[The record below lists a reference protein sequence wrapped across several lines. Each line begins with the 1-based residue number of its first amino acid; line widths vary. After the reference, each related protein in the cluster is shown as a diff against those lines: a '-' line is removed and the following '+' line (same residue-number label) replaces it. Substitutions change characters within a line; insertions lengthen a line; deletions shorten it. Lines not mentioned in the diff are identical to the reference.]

1 MKKEQL
7 LNIKKELVQKSLSY
21 TGLTVSESDI
31 KNFSIRQLEILC
43 NILKQ
48 NIETIEKR
56 NGFVALSTTQVLCKQ
71 NDKIVD
77 FDFEGT
83 GDVKEVN
90 REYVM
95 LGASRMILEKYE
107 NEKDNK

>member
-7 LNIKKELVQKSLSY
+7 LNIKKEIVQKELSC
-21 TGLTVSESDI
+21 TGIGVSESELAC
-31 KNFSIRQLEILC
+31 FSIRQLKMLC
-43 NILKQ
+43 DILKRNQ
-48 NIETIEKR
+48 ETAEKR
-56 NGFVALSTTQVLCKQ
+56 SSFVGLSASQVLCKA

-83 GDVKEVN
+83 GEVKEIS

-95 LGASRMILEKYE
+95 TGAAKPILVKYE
-107 NEKDNK
+107 KEKNNN